1 MPAVSDRPNVLFVL
15 KHVEYIDP
23 MGIMLLSALAKQ
35 EGYRTHLNVLSDR
48 TLFDTIDEI
57 RPDIVAF
64 SGKTG
69 EHTHY
74 VAANRA
80 IKARYGARVKTIL
93 GGPHATFFP
102 DVIDHEDFDAIC
114 VGEGFD
120 AWPEYL
126 RALING
132 ESPDDIA
139 NIVTRA
145 NRATNKPPFV
155 RSRKKDLDSLPFMDR
170 DLVYRRPRLGRFPMR
185 CIMAGYGC
193 PFPCT
198 YCFNHTFN
206 EMYRGKGKLYN
217 VLSVDR
223 LCAELAELKARWP
236 TQFIKFYDDVFIFSD
251 NEWLDEFVEKFPREI
266 GLPFHCLVRCDIVS
280 KFPTILTKLKQ
291 AGLRSLSMSIESG
304 NDYIREKIFKRG
316 MTREQIVF
324 AFRRCRELGID
335 TFSNSIYACPVPKE
349 VAAQDGKT
357 SIERDVETLDLNI
370 ESHVTYGEFGSLF
383 PYPGNELAK
392 WLVQEG
398 FFDGNYDALPMNYSN
413 ASPLSCFSDRER
425 LMQHNLAFLS
435 LLCLLFPRLRNLT
448 VNVLIKLRLSY
459 VYHVLY
465 YFAKV
470 YLIWFKIYP
479 MKFSLRDAASNFY
492 YSFVLETFKRFG
504 GRKDEDYYV
513 RKSFFKRPVTEMLA
527 GPWQS

>member
-1 MPAVSDRPNVLFVL
+1 MRALSDRPKVLFVL
-15 KHVEYIDP
+15 KHIDYIDP

-35 EGYRTHLNVLSDR
+35 QGCETHLNVLSDR
-48 TLFDTIDEI
+48 NLIATIDEV
-57 RPDIVAF
+57 RPDVVAF

-69 EHTHY
+69 EHTYY

-80 IKARYGARVKTIL
+80 IKARYGARVKTLL
-93 GGPHATFFP
+93 GGPHPTFFP
-102 DVIDHEDFDAIC
+102 GVIDAEDFDAVC
-114 VGEGFD
+114 VGEGFE

-126 RALING
+126 RAVIDH
-132 ESPDDIA
+132 ESVDDIP

-145 NRATNKPPFV
+145 NRGKSAPPLL
-155 RSRKKDLDSLPFMDR
+155 RPRKKDLDSLPFFDR
-170 DLVYRRPRLGRFPMR
+170 DLVYRRTRLGRFPMR

-206 EMYRGKGKLYN
+206 DMYRGKGKLYN
-217 VLSVDR
+217 AYSVDR

-236 TQFIKFYDDVFIFSD
+236 TQFIKFYDDVFVFSD
-251 NEWLDEFVEKFPREI
+251 NEWLDEFVEKYPREV

-291 AGLRSLSMSIESG
+291 AGIRSISMSIESG
-304 NDYIREKIFKRG
+304 HDYTREKIFKRG

-324 AFRRCRELGID
+324 AFGRCRELGID
-335 TFSNSIYACPVPKE
+335 TFSNSIYACPVPDE
-349 VAAQDGKT
+349 VAAREGKT
-357 SIERDVETLDLNI
+357 AIERDIETLDLNLAAG
-370 ESHVTYGEFGSLF
+370 VTYGEFGSLF

-392 WLVQEG
+392 WLIQEK

-413 ASPLSCFSDRER
+413 ASPLSCFTEKEK

-435 LLCLLFPRLRNLT
+435 LLCLMFPRLRNLT
-448 VNVLIKLRLSY
+448 VNVLIKLPLSY
-459 VYHVLY
+459 VYHLLY

-479 MKFSLRDAASNFY
+479 MKFGPRDVLVNFY
-492 YSFVLETFKRFG
+492 HSFVLETFKRFG
-504 GRKDEDYYV
+504 GRKSEDYYT
-513 RKSFFKRPVTEMLA
+513 RKGFFKRPATEMLA